1 MSQACSL
8 EKIMSNYWFW
18 NIIYAFVFRT
28 YRINLVAL
36 SATADFDDSAKSNTL
51 VISNSKGPG
60 SITLDEHTSAGDD
73 ELPLKVTGVTES
85 GIHLDWSSYIE
96 NTDVAFYKIQ
106 WSSVAQPTVSF
117 SSFNWFLTPVF
128 KMMMRISHGCESN
141 VILSFTFSVMT
152 NILYLNPAPPPISF
166 SSYSCRRYCV
176 F

>member
-1 MSQACSL
+1 M
-8 EKIMSNYWFW
+8 
-18 NIIYAFVFRT
+18 
-28 YRINLVAL
+28 

-73 ELPLKVTGVTES
+73 DLPLKVTGVTES

-117 SSFNWFLTPVF
+117 SSFN
-128 KMMMRISHGCESN
+128 
-141 VILSFTFSVMT
+141 
-152 NILYLNPAPPPISF
+152 
-166 SSYSCRRYCV
+166 
-176 F
+176 